1 MSSTST
7 ISYAS
12 NNVITHNAGIITSA
26 IPNQSNYNSA
36 SENSLAPVAYS
47 FSLSLFLLLI
57 VSYQKYHMDKVNNSN
72 DYCLFFLEL
81 PIDLGNVILSIFVA
95 YYFLVENVNAIF
107 LAVFIEMFAMVISMT
122 LRNSAIEL
130 LKADTFLKKDIFLR
144 IFGELFLILFSAVFS
159 YILFL

>member
-1 MSSTST
+1 M
-7 ISYAS
+7 IS
-12 NNVITHNAGIITSA
+12 
-26 IPNQSNYNSA
+26 
-36 SENSLAPVAYS
+36 
-47 FSLSLFLLLI
+47 
-57 VSYQKYHMDKVNNSN
+57 
-72 DYCLFFLEL
+72 YCLFFLEL

-144 IFGELFLILFSAVFS
+144 ILGELFLILFPAVFS

>member
-72 DYCLFFLEL
+72 DYCYSFSIGNLSDTDCVIKNYTIIRHSSVRIIL
-81 PIDLGNVILSIFVA
+81 IVVLG
-95 YYFLVENVNAIF
+95 
-107 LAVFIEMFAMVISMT
+107 
-122 LRNSAIEL
+122 
-130 LKADTFLKKDIFLR
+130 
-144 IFGELFLILFSAVFS
+144 
-159 YILFL
+159 